1 MVLRSVKK
9 RIRPIV
15 RHIITVKWN
24 VCVRCLRT
32 CRDEPWPTSNA
43 LSPMKCIVELKVP
56 WWIEMTWNSKTQR
69 ILIAL
74 LNTRWPRNRIERR
87 QPRVPSA
94 GSSLQLRDNKTMG
107 RRVVLMIQ
115 TLKAIVIWLTWLTKW
130 SQVRRIIM
138 EMMHRLRIDYSSSR
152 ATLMRVRRL

>member
-24 VCVRCLRT
+24 VCVRCHRT
-32 CRDEPWPTSNA
+32 CRDEPRPTSNA
-43 LSPMKCIVELKVP
+43 LSPMKC
-56 WWIEMTWNSKTQR
+56 KTQR

-87 QPRVPSA
+87 QRRQPRVPSA

-107 RRVVLMIQ
+107 RKVVLMIQ

-138 EMMHRLRIDYSSSR
+138 EMMHLLRIDYSSSR
-152 ATLMRVRRL
+152 ATLMRVRRP